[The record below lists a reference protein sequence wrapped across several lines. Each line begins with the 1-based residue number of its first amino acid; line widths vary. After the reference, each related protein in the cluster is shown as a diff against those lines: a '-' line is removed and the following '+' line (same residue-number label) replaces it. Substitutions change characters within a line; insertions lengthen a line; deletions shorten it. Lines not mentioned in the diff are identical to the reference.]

1 MAKGKKRKEEEMFG
15 VLLLRVSAST
25 VVAVMA
31 ESMDEAKLL
40 LRVSASTVVAVM
52 AESMDEAKRRA
63 IQAVREDPKGESF
76 PLVEQEGWVAMVME
90 REARRGEGV
99 WPAAAAAQ
107 KKTESA

>member
-1 MAKGKKRKEEEMFG
+1 MAKGKKRKKEEMFG

-25 VVAVMA
+25 VV
-31 ESMDEAKLL
+31 
-40 LRVSASTVVAVM
+40 TVM

-99 WPAAAAAQ
+99 WPAATAQ